1 MCNRIFFKHTV
12 GRLKFLGGKYV
23 LFDLQ
28 FAGLLDKILAIYH
41 FVLLVCG
48 RPEICIGNTWRVHC
62 PKTNVN
68 EYYSLFSVLLWI
80 LSGSG
85 LVIGDNLWLIIPW
98 FPQCHDWW
106 DSVSP
111 RYFSI
116 SIAFSLPAK
125 FSSGYSQVFQ
135 NRSLNVAAHH
145 PKPAVSQSSG
155 CFSLILQ
162 ILSPGLMWP
171 LTRGWW
177 HSASDFFCVS
187 LIIRGQNLLCSRI
200 EEFGET
206 LDCKSD
212 W

>member
-1 MCNRIFFKHTV
+1 MV
-12 GRLKFLGGKYV
+12 GLKFV
-23 LFDLQ
+23 LVIHGEFTAQRQMLMNIIHYSQ
-28 FAGLLDKILAIYH
+28 CFYE
-41 FVLLVCG
+41 FYQVL
-48 RPEICIGNTWRVHC
+48 
-62 PKTNVN
+62 
-68 EYYSLFSVLLWI
+68 VL
-80 LSGSG
+80 S
-85 LVIGDNLWLIIPW
+85 VIGDNLLLMIRW

-106 DSVSP
+106 DSFFPP

-177 HSASDFFCVS
+177 HSASDFF
-187 LIIRGQNLLCSRI
+187 
-200 EEFGET
+200 
-206 LDCKSD
+206 
-212 W
+212 